1 VPPPRQVRADAVRN
15 REKIIAAAR
24 EQITRLGP
32 DTAMDTIAAAAGVAV
47 GTLYRHFPTK
57 ADLVDAIVE
66 EHLEIMVTEVEAAA
80 ARARAGAEAWP
91 QLQELARRFV
101 ADAARDQAIKA
112 AAQALGSQ
120 ASGPLEARV
129 YAAGEELVAAAKAA
143 GHLRPDASAADF
155 ALLIATAPADQPAA
169 ARQRW
174 LDLFLSGL
182 AAAPGLTA
190 ARVPGAVPS
199 RAATPGLAAAP
210 SPAATPGLA
219 AEPSPRTTPSRD
231 GGFT

>member
-1 VPPPRQVRADAVRN
+1 VAPPRQARADAVRN

-57 ADLVDAIVE
+57 ADLVDAVIE
-66 EHLEIMVTEVEAAA
+66 EHLEVMVAEVESAA
-80 ARARAGAEAWP
+80 ARVRAGAAAWP
-91 QLQELARRFV
+91 QLQGLARRFV

-112 AAQALGSQ
+112 AARALGRQ
-120 ASGPLEARV
+120 TAGPLETRV
-129 YAAGEELVAAAKAA
+129 YAAGEELVAAAKAEA
-143 GHLRPDASAADF
+143 QLRSDASAADF
-155 ALLIATAPADQPAA
+155 ALLLATAPADQPAE

-182 AAAPGLTA
+182 AAAPGQRGA
-190 ARVPGAVPS
+190 AG
-199 RAATPGLAAAP
+199 
-210 SPAATPGLA
+210 
-219 AEPSPRTTPSRD
+219 
-231 GGFT
+231 